1 MTAREPIT
9 PSAVYP
15 AGTPLPGGITPPPPP
30 PPSPPPPPPA
40 APEPPEWWRRPVP
53 PAPPAP
59 PAVPPVHVHV
69 DVHIDPSAWLP
80 VQPEPEPLPRW
91 YQRIRWGYN
100 LACAAASLPI
110 ATPWA
115 AALGACRYEA
125 GLGAGWVLALV
136 PLSITAWIDNIRRIE
151 LAGAHPDLL
160 PPKVRAAI
168 ARVLLYAQVIAI
180 AIALPVTTIVYIITG
195 VTA

>member
-1 MTAREPIT
+1 MTSRKPIT

-15 AGTPLPGGITPPPPP
+15 AGTPLPGGATPPPPP
-30 PPSPPPPPPA
+30 ASPPPAPPA
-40 APEPPEWWRRPVP
+40 VPGPPDWWTRP

-59 PAVPPVHVHV
+59 PAVPPVHVHL
-69 DVHIDPSAWLP
+69 DVHVNPTAWLP
-80 VQPEPEPLPRW
+80 AEPDPEPLPRW

-100 LACAAASLPI
+100 AACAAASLPV
-110 ATPWA
+110 ATQWA

-136 PLSITAWIDNIRRIE
+136 PLGITVFADNVRRVE
-151 LAGAHPDLL
+151 AAGAHPDLIA
-160 PPKVRAAI
+160 PKARAAVC
-168 ARVLLYAQVIAI
+168 RVLLYAQVIAI
-180 AIALPVTTIVYIITG
+180 ATALPATTLVYILTG